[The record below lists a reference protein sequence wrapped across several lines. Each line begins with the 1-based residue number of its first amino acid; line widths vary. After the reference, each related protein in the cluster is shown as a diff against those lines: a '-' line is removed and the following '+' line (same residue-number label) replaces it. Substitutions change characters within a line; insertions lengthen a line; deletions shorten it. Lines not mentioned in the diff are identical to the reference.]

1 MLDMSL
7 LDYTFLG
14 SNQKRKSYILQGSD
28 MICNP
33 RDTRDTLSCL
43 LILIRA
49 SIQHD
54 IRTHT

>member
-1 MLDMSL
+1 MLDMSI
-7 LDYTFLG
+7 LDYRFLG

-28 MICNP
+28 MICNS